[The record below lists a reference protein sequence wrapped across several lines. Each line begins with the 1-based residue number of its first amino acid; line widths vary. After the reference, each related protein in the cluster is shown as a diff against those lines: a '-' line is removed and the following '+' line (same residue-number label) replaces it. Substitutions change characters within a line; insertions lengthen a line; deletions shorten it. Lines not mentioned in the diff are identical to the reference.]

1 MRDRIH
7 KYFKIGTLQ
16 WMSYPPE
23 RYSLEETVRTL
34 CEDDYFNALEI
45 THIPDAEMRKR
56 VKAMLKQS
64 GITVSFGT
72 QPQLLATKL
81 NPNDVSEE
89 GRQKAEAFLMELIDE
104 AEEMGA
110 AGISFMAGRWTPDQK
125 EKAWEQLLKTTK
137 ALCRYADKKHMQVEL
152 ELFDYDMDKAVL
164 MGPAPYA
171 DGFAAEVRKECGNF
185 GLLVDLSH
193 FPTTYETS
201 EEVISVLSPYITHL
215 HIGNAVVTKG
225 MEAYGD
231 QHPRFGFEGSAN
243 GEKEVVEFFSA
254 LKKYGLFQKDD
265 PCILSMEVKPREY
278 EDAGLVI
285 ANTKRMIN
293 RAWAVLEDQAE

>member
-1 MRDRIH
+1 MRDSIH

-23 RYSLEETVRTL
+23 RYSLEESVRTL
-34 CEDDYFNALEI
+34 CADEYFTALEI
-45 THIPDAEMRKR
+45 THIPDEGMRER
-56 VKAMLKQS
+56 VKEMLKQS

-81 NPNDVSEE
+81 NPNDVCEE
-89 GRQKAEAFLMELIDE
+89 GRQKAEAFLMELVDE

-110 AGISFMAGRWTPDQK
+110 EGISFMAGKWTPAQK
-125 EKAWEQLLKTTK
+125 ERAWEQLLKTTK
-137 ALCRYADKKHMQVEL
+137 ALCRYAGKKHMKVEL

-171 DGFAAEVRKECGNF
+171 AGFAAEVRKECDNF

-201 EEVISVLSPYITHL
+201 EEVISVLHPYITHL
-215 HIGNAVVTKG
+215 HIGNAVVKKG

-231 QHPRFGFEGSAN
+231 QHPRFGFKGSAN
-243 GEKEVVEFFSA
+243 AEQEVVDFFSVF
-254 LKKYGLFQKDD
+254 KKYDLLQEDD
-265 PCILSMEVKPREY
+265 PFILSMEVKPREY
-278 EDAGLVI
+278 EDAGIVI

-293 RAWAVLEDQAE
+293 RAWEVLED